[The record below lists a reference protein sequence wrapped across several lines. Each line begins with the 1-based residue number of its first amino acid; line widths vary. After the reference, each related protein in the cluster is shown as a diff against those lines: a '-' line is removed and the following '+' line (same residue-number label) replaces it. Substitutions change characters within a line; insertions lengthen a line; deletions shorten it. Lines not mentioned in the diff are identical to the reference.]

1 MKIERL
7 ATPPFNTTLMGVLK
21 GVLDYYGIEISDAM
35 LFGASGHAF
44 LINIHE
50 QLCPS
55 GPYCWRRD
63 RAAPLIE
70 NLGLRMTDL
79 GFCSPQN
86 SEEDRAAVEAKLRDA
101 LDEQVPCSLINLE
114 NQLITGYDET
124 GFFTTQPW
132 APKVDFPPATLSFG
146 SWAQFGDTF
155 HVNFYIIR
163 KVEPVDD
170 LTAILAGLDYAV
182 DLHATPTNH
191 SQHGYG
197 IAADA
202 YTNWISAVAE
212 HGSSHGNL
220 WNATVWSECRQ
231 MASRHFAELAEK
243 YDHVSRSA
251 SELSAR
257 YAEIGN
263 ALNTLGDKE
272 MDAGEKIALLEDTK
286 EKESTAIKM
295 VAAFAASLR
304 SGG

>member
-1 MKIERL
+1 M
-7 ATPPFNTTLMGVLK
+7 ATYTPTV
-21 GVLDYYGIEISDAM
+21 EI
-35 LFGASGHAF
+35 
-44 LINIHE
+44 
-50 QLCPS
+50 
-55 GPYCWRRD
+55 
-63 RAAPLIE
+63 
-70 NLGLRMTDL
+70 
-79 GFCSPQN
+79 
-86 SEEDRAAVEAKLRDA
+86 
-101 LDEQVPCSLINLE
+101 
-114 NQLITGYDET
+114 
-124 GFFTTQPW
+124 
-132 APKVDFPPATLSFG
+132 
-146 SWAQFGDTF
+146 
-155 HVNFYIIR
+155 
-163 KVEPVDD
+163 
-170 LTAILAGLDYAV
+170 GLDRMRDMARGDFDLAWMDSNPAGWGHEVRRSKVGLNLTDV
-182 DLHATPTNH
+182 DR
-191 SQHGYG
+191 GFYG
-197 IAADA
+197 E
-202 YTNWISAVAE
+202 VPE